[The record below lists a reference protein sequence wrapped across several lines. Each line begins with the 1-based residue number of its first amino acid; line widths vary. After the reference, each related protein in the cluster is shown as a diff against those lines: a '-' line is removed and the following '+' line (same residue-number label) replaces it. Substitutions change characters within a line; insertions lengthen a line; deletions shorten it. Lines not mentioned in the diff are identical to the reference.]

1 MSISPKT
8 EMSISPKMLAA
19 IEGVHVNTVY
29 NWINDGLPIRRSG
42 KQGRICISYQEF
54 RKWQELNF
62 G

>member
-1 MSISPKT
+1 
-8 EMSISPKMLAA
+8 MSISPKMLAA